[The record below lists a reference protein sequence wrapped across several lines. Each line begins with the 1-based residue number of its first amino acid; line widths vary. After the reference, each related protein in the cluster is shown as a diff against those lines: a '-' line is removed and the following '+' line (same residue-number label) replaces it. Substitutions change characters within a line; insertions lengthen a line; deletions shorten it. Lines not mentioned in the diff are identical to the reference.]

1 MSTDHLRSNITR
13 SLLLVAMLSA
23 SPLFSQTPPPAPDS
37 AVLAAAAAQKDA
49 LIETM
54 SELVAIESGSGDR
67 EGLDKIAELIAEEL
81 RALGGEVELLEAGD
95 DAYRM
100 FDTPEQIGRMVHARF
115 SGSGDKNILL
125 LAHMDTV
132 YLRGMLAGQPFRIDG
147 NRAYGLGIS
156 DDKQGVA
163 VIIHTIA
170 MLREL
175 GFDDY
180 GTLTVLINGDEEI
193 SSPGSRSTI
202 TRLAAEQHAVFSV
215 EPSGVNSDSLT
226 LATSGI
232 GAATMTVT
240 GRASHAGAAPEMGRN
255 AFYEL
260 AHQVLQLSNLSEQ
273 DTGLKLSWTVAQ
285 AGTNRNV
292 IPDRAVA
299 TGDIRMLRVEDFE
312 RLQARI
318 EERISNKLIPDT
330 EVMLTYENRRPPLTA
345 TPASRALSDHAKS
358 IYAQIGREL
367 IVTDQAEGGGTDAA
381 FAALE
386 TNAPVLERFGLQGFG
401 AHTSNAEYVLLDS
414 IEPRLYL
421 LSRMIMDVS
430 TGVAPVTGSNP

>member
-1 MSTDHLRSNITR
+1 M
-13 SLLLVAMLSA
+13 VATVARWSGVVLSSAVLMFTVLSA
-23 SPLFSQTPPPAPDS
+23 SGLQAQGS
-37 AVLAAAAAQKDA
+37 AEVLAAASAQKQG
-49 LIETM
+49 LITTLEQ
-54 SELVAIESGSGDR
+54 LVSIESGSGDR
-67 EGLDKIAELIAEEL
+67 EGLDQLAELIAERL
-81 RALGGEVELLEAGD
+81 RDLGGEVELLEAGP

-115 SGSGDKNILL
+115 MGSGDKKILL

-132 YLRGMLAGQPFRIDG
+132 YLRGMIAEQPFRIDG

-163 VIIHTIA
+163 VILHTIA
-170 MLREL
+170 MLNEM

-202 TRLAAEQHAVFSV
+202 TRLGAEHDAVFSV
-215 EPSGVNSDSLT
+215 EPAGVNSDSLT

-260 AHQVLQLSNLSEQ
+260 AHQVLQLNNLSEP
-273 DTGLKLSWTVAQ
+273 DTGLKLNWTIAN

-292 IPDRAVA
+292 IPEKAVA

-312 RLQARI
+312 RLQGRI
-318 EERISNKLIPDT
+318 QERIANKLIPDT
-330 EVMLTYENRRPPLTA
+330 EVVVTYENRRPPLNA
-345 TPASRALSDHAKS
+345 TPGSRALGEHAKV
-358 IYAQIGREL
+358 IYRDIGLEL
-367 IVTDQAEGGGTDAA
+367 TVNDTAEGGGTDAA

-386 TNAPVLERFGLQGFG
+386 TSAPVIERFGLQGFG
-401 AHTSNAEYVLLDS
+401 AHTNNAEYVSLDS

-421 LSRMIMDVS
+421 LARMIMDVS
-430 TGVAPVTGSNP
+430 TGAAPL

>member
-1 MSTDHLRSNITR
+1 MSYKN
-13 SLLLVAMLSA
+13 LLFCALLFAAPVHAQPAADADVLSA
-23 SPLFSQTPPPAPDS
+23 AS
-37 AVLAAAAAQKDA
+37 AQKAA
-49 LIETM
+49 LIDTL

-67 EGLDKIAELIAEEL
+67 EGLDQIAELIAENL
-81 RALGGEVELLEAGD
+81 RTLGGDVELL
-95 DAYRM
+95 DASEDEYRM
-100 FDTPEQIGRMVHARF
+100 FDTPAQIGRMVHARF
-115 SGSGDKNILL
+115 TGTGDKKILL

-132 YLRGMLAGQPFRIDG
+132 YLRGMIAEQPFRIDG
-147 NRAYGLGIS
+147 DRAYGLGIS

-175 GFDDY
+175 GFADY

-193 SSPGSRSTI
+193 SSPGSRATI
-202 TRLAAEQHAVFSV
+202 TRLAAEHDAVFSV
-215 EPSGVNSDSLT
+215 EPAGINSDSLT

-292 IPDRAVA
+292 IPDKAVA
-299 TGDIRMLRVEDFE
+299 SGDIRMLRIEDFE

-318 EERISNKLIPDT
+318 QERLSNKLIPDT
-330 EVMLTYENRRPPLTA
+330 EVVVTYENRRPPLTA
-345 TPASRALSDHAKS
+345 TPASRALSEHAKT
-358 IYAQIGREL
+358 IYAELGREL
-367 IVTDQAEGGGTDAA
+367 IVNDQAEGGGTDAA

-386 TNAPVLERFGLQGFG
+386 TQAPVIERFGLQGFG
-401 AHTSNAEYVLLDS
+401 AHTSSAEYVLLDS

-421 LSRMIMDVS
+421 LARMIMDVS
-430 TGVAPVTGSNP
+430 TGVAPLP

>member
-23 SPLFSQTPPPAPDS
+23 SPLFSQTPQPAPDS

-67 EGLDKIAELIAEEL
+67 EGLDRIAELIAAEL
-81 RALGGEVELLEAGD
+81 RALGGAVELLEAGD

-132 YLRGMLAGQPFRIDG
+132 YLRGMLADQPFRIDG

-215 EPSGVNSDSLT
+215 EPSGVSSDSLT

-345 TPASRALSDHAKS
+345 TPVSRALSDHAKT
-358 IYAQIGREL
+358 IYAEIGREL

>member
-1 MSTDHLRSNITR
+1 MSYKN
-13 SLLLVAMLSA
+13 LLFCAL
-23 SPLFSQTPPPAPDS
+23 LFAAPVHAQPAPDA
-37 AVLAAAAAQKDA
+37 AVLSAASAQKSA
-49 LIETM
+49 LIDTL

-67 EGLDKIAELIAEEL
+67 EGLDQIAELIAEHL
-81 RALGGEVELLEAGD
+81 RTLGGDVELLDASE

-100 FDTPEQIGRMVHARF
+100 FDTPAQIGRMVHARF
-115 SGSGDKNILL
+115 TGTGNKKILL

-132 YLRGMLAGQPFRIDG
+132 YLRGMIAEQPFRIDG

-175 GFDDY
+175 RFADY

-193 SSPGSRSTI
+193 SSPGSRATI
-202 TRLAAEQHAVFSV
+202 TRLAAEHDAVFSV
-215 EPSGVNSDSLT
+215 EPAGINSDSLT

-240 GRASHAGAAPEMGRN
+240 GRASHAGAAPDMGRN

-273 DTGLKLSWTVAQ
+273 ETGLKLSWTVAQ

-292 IPDRAVA
+292 IPEKAVA
-299 TGDIRMLRVEDFE
+299 SGDIRMLRLEDFE

-318 EERISNKLIPDT
+318 QERLSNKLIPGT
-330 EVMLTYENRRPPLTA
+330 EVVVTYENRRPPLTA
-345 TPASRALSDHAKS
+345 TPASRALSEHAKI
-358 IYAQIGREL
+358 IYAELGREL
-367 IVTDQAEGGGTDAA
+367 IVNDQAEGGGTDAA

-386 TNAPVLERFGLQGFG
+386 TQAPVIERFGLQGFG
-401 AHTSNAEYVLLDS
+401 AHTSSAEYVLLDS

-421 LSRMIMDVS
+421 LARMIMDVS
-430 TGVAPVTGSNP
+430 TGVAPLP

>member
-1 MSTDHLRSNITR
+1 MSKKMIPAVILGFLFASY
-13 SLLLVAMLSA
+13 ASA
-23 SPLFSQTPPPAPDS
+23 QNAE
-37 AVLAAAAAQKDA
+37 VLAAAGTQKMP

-54 SELVAIESGSGDR
+54 EKLVSIESGSGDR
-67 EGLDKIAELIAEEL
+67 EGLDQIAELIAAEL
-81 RALGGEVELLEAGD
+81 TALGGEVELLEAGD
-95 DAYRM
+95 DVYRM
-100 FDTPEQIGRMVHARF
+100 FDTPERIGRMVHARF
-115 SGSGDKNILL
+115 TGTGDKKIMLM
-125 LAHMDTV
+125 AHMDTV
-132 YLRGMLAGQPFRIDG
+132 YIRGMIADQPFRIDG

-163 VIIHTIA
+163 VIIHTVA

-193 SSPGSRSTI
+193 SSPGSRATI
-202 TRLAAEQHAVFSV
+202 TRMAKEHDAVFSV
-215 EPSGVNSDSLT
+215 EPAGINSDSLT

-260 AHQVLQLSNLSEQ
+260 AHQVLQLTNLSEEE
-273 DTGLKLSWTVAQ
+273 TGLKLNWTVAQ
-285 AGTNRNV
+285 VGTNRNV
-292 IPDRAVA
+292 IPEKAVA

-312 RLQARI
+312 RLQGRI
-318 EERISNKLIPDT
+318 QERIVNKLIPET
-330 EVMLTYENRRPPLTA
+330 EVVVTFENRRPPLTA
-345 TPASRALSDHAKS
+345 TPASRALSDHARA
-358 IYAQIGREL
+358 IYAELGREL
-367 IVTDQAEGGGTDAA
+367 IVSERAEGGGTDAA

-386 TNAPVLERFGLQGFG
+386 TEAPVIERFGLQGFG
-401 AHTSNAEYVLLDS
+401 AHTSSAEYVLLDS

-421 LSRMIMDVS
+421 LARMIMDVS
-430 TGVAPVTGSNP
+430 TGVAPVSDAQ

>member
-1 MSTDHLRSNITR
+1 
-13 SLLLVAMLSA
+13 
-23 SPLFSQTPPPAPDS
+23 
-37 AVLAAAAAQKDA
+37 
-49 LIETM
+49 
-54 SELVAIESGSGDR
+54 
-67 EGLDKIAELIAEEL
+67 
-81 RALGGEVELLEAGD
+81 
-95 DAYRM
+95 
-100 FDTPEQIGRMVHARF
+100 MVHARF
-115 SGSGDKNILL
+115 TGSGDKNILL

-132 YLRGMLAGQPFRIDG
+132 YLRGMLANQPFQIDG

-163 VIIHTIA
+163 VIIHTVA
-170 MLREL
+170 MLQSL
-175 GFDDY
+175 GFDEY

-202 TRLAAEQHAVFSV
+202 TRLATEQHAVFSV
-215 EPSGVNSDSLT
+215 EPSGVSSDSLT

-260 AHQVLQLSNLSEQ
+260 AHHVLQLSNLTEQ

-299 TGDIRMLRVEDFE
+299 TGDIRMLRIEDFE

-318 EERISNKLIPDT
+318 QERISNKLIPDT
-330 EVMLTYENRRPPLTA
+330 DVVVTYENRRPPLTA

-358 IYAQIGREL
+358 IYAEIGREL
-367 IVTDQAEGGGTDAA
+367 IVNDQAEGGGTDAA

-386 TNAPVLERFGLQGFG
+386 TDAPVIERFGLQGFG

-421 LSRMIMDVS
+421 LARMIMDVS
-430 TGVAPVTGSNP
+430 TGVAPVSGSNP

>member
-1 MSTDHLRSNITR
+1 MLMSKKMIPAVILGFLFASY
-13 SLLLVAMLSA
+13 ASA
-23 SPLFSQTPPPAPDS
+23 QNAE
-37 AVLAAAAAQKDA
+37 VLAAAGTQKMP

-54 SELVAIESGSGDR
+54 EKLVSIESGSGDR
-67 EGLDKIAELIAEEL
+67 EGLDQIAELIAAEL
-81 RALGGEVELLEAGD
+81 TALGGEVELLEAGD
-95 DAYRM
+95 DVYRM
-100 FDTPEQIGRMVHARF
+100 FDTPERIGRMVHARF
-115 SGSGDKNILL
+115 TGTGDKKIMLM
-125 LAHMDTV
+125 AHMDTV
-132 YLRGMLAGQPFRIDG
+132 YIRGMIADQPFRIDG

-163 VIIHTIA
+163 VIIHTVA

-193 SSPGSRSTI
+193 SSPGSRATI
-202 TRLAAEQHAVFSV
+202 TRMAKEHDAVFSV
-215 EPSGVNSDSLT
+215 EPAGINSDSLT

-260 AHQVLQLSNLSEQ
+260 AHQVLQLTNLSEEE
-273 DTGLKLSWTVAQ
+273 TGLKLNWTVAQ
-285 AGTNRNV
+285 VGTNRNV
-292 IPDRAVA
+292 IPEKAVA

-312 RLQARI
+312 RLQGRI
-318 EERISNKLIPDT
+318 QERIVNKLIPET
-330 EVMLTYENRRPPLTA
+330 EVVVTFENRRPPLTA
-345 TPASRALSDHAKS
+345 TPASRALSDHART
-358 IYAQIGREL
+358 IYAELGREL
-367 IVTDQAEGGGTDAA
+367 IVSERAEGGGTDAA

-386 TNAPVLERFGLQGFG
+386 TEAPVIERFGLQGFG
-401 AHTSNAEYVLLDS
+401 AHTSSAEYVLLDS

-421 LSRMIMDVS
+421 LARMIMDVS
-430 TGVAPVTGSNP
+430 TGVAPVSGAQ

>member
-1 MSTDHLRSNITR
+1 
-13 SLLLVAMLSA
+13 MLSA
-23 SPLFSQTPPPAPDS
+23 AS
-37 AVLAAAAAQKDA
+37 AQKAA
-49 LIETM
+49 LIDTL
-54 SELVAIESGSGDR
+54 SELVAIESGSGDH
-67 EGLDKIAELIAEEL
+67 EGLDQIAELIAEHL
-81 RALGGEVELLEAGD
+81 RILGGDVELLDASE

-100 FDTPEQIGRMVHARF
+100 FDTPAQIGRMVHARF
-115 SGSGDKNILL
+115 TGTGDKKILL

-132 YLRGMLAGQPFRIDG
+132 YIRGMIAEQPFRIDG
-147 NRAYGLGIS
+147 DRAYGLGIS

-170 MLREL
+170 MLQAL
-175 GFDDY
+175 GFEDY

-193 SSPGSRSTI
+193 SSPGSRATI
-202 TRLAAEQHAVFSV
+202 TRLAAEHDAVFSV
-215 EPSGVNSDSLT
+215 EPAGINSDSLT

-292 IPDRAVA
+292 IPEKAVA
-299 TGDIRMLRVEDFE
+299 SGDIRMLRIEDFE

-318 EERISNKLIPDT
+318 QERLSNKLIPDT
-330 EVMLTYENRRPPLTA
+330 EVVVTYENRRPPLTA
-345 TPASRALSDHAKS
+345 TPASRALSEHAKT
-358 IYAQIGREL
+358 IYAELGREL
-367 IVTDQAEGGGTDAA
+367 IVNDQAEGGGTDAA

-386 TNAPVLERFGLQGFG
+386 TQAPVIERFGLQGFG
-401 AHTSNAEYVLLDS
+401 AHTSSAEYVLLDS

-421 LSRMIMDVS
+421 LARMIMDVS
-430 TGVAPVTGSNP
+430 TGVAPLP

>member
-1 MSTDHLRSNITR
+1 MSSKNH
-13 SLLLVAMLSA
+13 
-23 SPLFSQTPPPAPDS
+23 LFSALLICTSLMAAPLHAQPAPDADVLS
-37 AVLAAAAAQKDA
+37 AASAQKA
-49 LIETM
+49 PLIETL

-67 EGLDKIAELIAEEL
+67 EGLDRIAELIAQAL
-81 RALGGEVELLEAGD
+81 RTLGGDVELLDPSE

-100 FDTPEQIGRMVHARF
+100 FDTPAQIGRMVHARF
-115 SGSGDKNILL
+115 TGSGDKKILL

-132 YLRGMLAGQPFRIDG
+132 YIRGMIAEQPFRIDG
-147 NRAYGLGIS
+147 DRAYGLGIS

-170 MLREL
+170 MLQAL
-175 GFDDY
+175 GFADY

-193 SSPGSRSTI
+193 SSPGSRATI
-202 TRLAAEQHAVFSV
+202 TRMAAEHDAVFSV
-215 EPSGVNSDSLT
+215 EPAGINSDSLT

-260 AHQVLQLSNLSEQ
+260 AHQVLQLSNLSES

-292 IPDRAVA
+292 IPEKAVA
-299 TGDIRMLRVEDFE
+299 SGDIRMLRIEDFE

-318 EERISNKLIPDT
+318 QERIVNKLIPDT
-330 EVMLTYENRRPPLTA
+330 EVVVTYENRRPPLTA
-345 TPASRALSDHAKS
+345 TPASRALSDHAKT
-358 IYAQIGREL
+358 IYAELGREL
-367 IVTDQAEGGGTDAA
+367 VVNDQAEGGGTDAA

-386 TNAPVLERFGLQGFG
+386 TQAPVIERFGLQGFG
-401 AHTSNAEYVLLDS
+401 AHTSSAEYVLLDS

-421 LSRMIMDVS
+421 LARMIMDVS
-430 TGVAPVTGSNP
+430 TGTAPLP

>member
-1 MSTDHLRSNITR
+1 MLQTR
-13 SLLLVAMLSA
+13 RPRPCTVLTGLVLVWSLVIPAMLHAQSA
-23 SPLFSQTPPPAPDS
+23 AD
-37 AVLAAAAAQKDA
+37 VLAAASAQKPA
-49 LIETM
+49 LISTLEQ
-54 SELVAIESGSGDR
+54 LVSIESGSGDR
-67 EGLDKIAELIAEEL
+67 EGLDRLAELIAERL
-81 RALGGEVELLEAGD
+81 RVLGGDVELLEAGP

-100 FDTPEQIGRMVHARF
+100 FDTPEQIGRMVQARF
-115 SGSGDKNILL
+115 TGTGDKKILL

-132 YLRGMLAGQPFRIDG
+132 YLRGMIAEQPFRIDD

-163 VIIHTIA
+163 VILHAIA
-170 MLREL
+170 MLNAL

-193 SSPGSRSTI
+193 SSPGSRATI
-202 TRLAAEQHAVFSV
+202 TRLGSEHDAVFSV
-215 EPSGVNSDSLT
+215 EPSGVNSDSLS

-260 AHQVLQLSNLSEQ
+260 AHQVLQLSNLSEP
-273 DTGLKLSWTVAQ
+273 DTGLKLNWTVAD

-292 IPDRAVA
+292 IPEKAVA

-318 EERISNKLIPDT
+318 QERIANKLVPDT
-330 EVMLTYENRRPPLTA
+330 QVIVTYENRRPPLTA
-345 TPASRALSDHAKS
+345 TPASRALSEHAKTV
-358 IYAQIGREL
+358 YREIGMEL
-367 IVTDQAEGGGTDAA
+367 IVNDTAEGGGTDAA

-386 TNAPVLERFGLQGFG
+386 TDAPVIERFGLQGFG
-401 AHTSNAEYVLLDS
+401 AHTNNAEYVSLDS

-421 LSRMIMDVS
+421 LTRMIMDVS
-430 TGVAPVTGSNP
+430 TGVAPL

>member
-1 MSTDHLRSNITR
+1 MTSTKLMLFTM
-13 SLLLVAMLSA
+13 LLA
-23 SPLFSQTPPPAPDS
+23 SPLFWQASQAAQPAPDS

-49 LIETM
+49 LIETL
-54 SELVAIESGSGDR
+54 SELVDIESGSGDR
-67 EGLDKIAELIAEEL
+67 EGLDRVAELIAEDL
-81 RALGGEVELLEAGD
+81 RVLGGEVELLEAGN

-100 FDTPEQIGRMVHARF
+100 FDTPEQIGRMVQARF

-132 YLRGMLAGQPFRIDG
+132 YLRGMLANQPFRIDG
-147 NRAYGLGIS
+147 RRAYGLGIS

-193 SSPGSRSTI
+193 SSPGSRGTI
-202 TRLAAEQHAVFSV
+202 TRLATEQHAVFSV

-232 GAATMTVT
+232 GAATLTVT

-299 TGDIRMLRVEDFE
+299 TGDIRMLRIEDFE

-318 EERISNKLIPDT
+318 QERISNKLIPDT

-345 TPASRALSDHAKS
+345 TPASRALSNHAKR
-358 IYAQIGREL
+358 IYAEIGREL
-367 IVTDQAEGGGTDAA
+367 IVNDQAEGGGTDAA

-386 TNAPVLERFGLQGFG
+386 TDAPVIERFGLQGFG

-421 LSRMIMDVS
+421 LARMIMDVS
-430 TGVAPVTGSNP
+430 TGVAPLTGSNP

>member
-1 MSTDHLRSNITR
+1 MLMSKKMIPAAILGFLFASY
-13 SLLLVAMLSA
+13 ASA
-23 SPLFSQTPPPAPDS
+23 QNAE
-37 AVLAAAAAQKDA
+37 VLAAAGTQKMP

-54 SELVAIESGSGDR
+54 EKLVSIESGSGDR
-67 EGLDKIAELIAEEL
+67 EGLDQIAELIAAEL
-81 RALGGEVELLEAGD
+81 TALGGEVELLEAGD
-95 DAYRM
+95 DVYRM
-100 FDTPEQIGRMVHARF
+100 FDTPERIGRMVHARF
-115 SGSGDKNILL
+115 TGTGDKKIMLM
-125 LAHMDTV
+125 AHMDTV
-132 YLRGMLAGQPFRIDG
+132 YIRGMIADQPFRIDG

-163 VIIHTIA
+163 VIIHTVA

-193 SSPGSRSTI
+193 SSPGSRATI
-202 TRLAAEQHAVFSV
+202 TRMAKEHDAVFSV
-215 EPSGVNSDSLT
+215 EPAGINSDSLT

-260 AHQVLQLSNLSEQ
+260 AHQVLQLTNLSEEE
-273 DTGLKLSWTVAQ
+273 TGLKLNWTVAQ
-285 AGTNRNV
+285 VGTNRNV
-292 IPDRAVA
+292 IPEKAVA

-312 RLQARI
+312 RLQGRI
-318 EERISNKLIPDT
+318 QERIVNKLIPET
-330 EVMLTYENRRPPLTA
+330 EVVVTFENRRPPLTA
-345 TPASRALSDHAKS
+345 TPASRALSDHART
-358 IYAQIGREL
+358 IYAELGREL
-367 IVTDQAEGGGTDAA
+367 IVSERAEGGGTDAA

-386 TNAPVLERFGLQGFG
+386 TEAPVIERFGLQGFG
-401 AHTSNAEYVLLDS
+401 AHTSSAEYVLLDS

-421 LSRMIMDVS
+421 LARMIMDVS
-430 TGVAPVTGSNP
+430 TGVAPVSGAQ

>member
-1 MSTDHLRSNITR
+1 MTCKKLMFFTM
-13 SLLLVAMLSA
+13 LLA
-23 SPLFSQTPPPAPDS
+23 SPLLIQAPLAAQPAPDS
-37 AVLAAAAAQKDA
+37 AVLAAATAQKDA
-49 LIETM
+49 LIETL
-54 SELVAIESGSGDR
+54 SELVEIESGSGDR
-67 EGLDKIAELIAEEL
+67 EGLDRLAELIAQEL
-81 RALGGEVELLEAGD
+81 RALGGDVELLEAGD

-115 SGSGDKNILL
+115 TGSGDKNILL

-132 YLRGMLAGQPFRIDG
+132 YLRGMLANQPFQIDG

-170 MLREL
+170 MLQSL
-175 GFDDY
+175 GFNEY

-202 TRLAAEQHAVFSV
+202 TRLATEQHAVFSV
-215 EPSGVNSDSLT
+215 EPSGVSSDSLT

-299 TGDIRMLRVEDFE
+299 TGDIRMLRIEDFE

-318 EERISNKLIPDT
+318 QERISNKLIPDT
-330 EVMLTYENRRPPLTA
+330 EVVATYENRRPPLTA
-345 TPASRALSDHAKS
+345 TPASRALSDHAKR
-358 IYAQIGREL
+358 IYAEIGRDL
-367 IVTDQAEGGGTDAA
+367 IVSDQAEGGGTDAA

-386 TNAPVLERFGLQGFG
+386 TDAPVIERFGLQGFG

-421 LSRMIMDVS
+421 LARMIMDVS
-430 TGVAPVTGSNP
+430 TGVAPVSGSNP

>member
-1 MSTDHLRSNITR
+1 MSYKN
-13 SLLLVAMLSA
+13 LLFCAL
-23 SPLFSQTPPPAPDS
+23 LFAAPVHAQPAPDADVLS
-37 AVLAAAAAQKDA
+37 AASAQKAA
-49 LIETM
+49 LIDTL

-67 EGLDKIAELIAEEL
+67 EGLDQIAELIAEHL
-81 RALGGEVELLEAGD
+81 RTLGGDVELLDASE

-100 FDTPEQIGRMVHARF
+100 FDTPAQIGRMVHARF
-115 SGSGDKNILL
+115 TGSGDKKILL

-132 YLRGMLAGQPFRIDG
+132 YIRGMIAEQPFRIDG
-147 NRAYGLGIS
+147 DRAYGLGIS

-175 GFDDY
+175 GFANY

-193 SSPGSRSTI
+193 SSPGSRATI
-202 TRLAAEQHAVFSV
+202 TRLAAEHDAVFSV
-215 EPSGVNSDSLT
+215 EPAGINSDSLT

-273 DTGLKLSWTVAQ
+273 ETGLKLSWTVAQ

-292 IPDRAVA
+292 IPEKAVA
-299 TGDIRMLRVEDFE
+299 SGDIRMLRIEDFE

-318 EERISNKLIPDT
+318 QERLSNKLIPDT
-330 EVMLTYENRRPPLTA
+330 EVVVTYENRRPPLTA
-345 TPASRALSDHAKS
+345 TPASRALSEHAKT
-358 IYAQIGREL
+358 IYAEIGREL
-367 IVTDQAEGGGTDAA
+367 IVNDQAEGGGTDAA

-386 TNAPVLERFGLQGFG
+386 TQAPVIERFGLQGFG
-401 AHTSNAEYVLLDS
+401 AHTSSAEYVLLDS

-421 LSRMIMDVS
+421 LARMIMDVS
-430 TGVAPVTGSNP
+430 TGVAPLP

>member
-1 MSTDHLRSNITR
+1 MSKKMIPAVILGFLFASY
-13 SLLLVAMLSA
+13 ASA
-23 SPLFSQTPPPAPDS
+23 QNAE
-37 AVLAAAAAQKDA
+37 VLAAAGTQKMP

-54 SELVAIESGSGDR
+54 EKLVSIESGSGDR
-67 EGLDKIAELIAEEL
+67 EGLDQIAELIAAEL
-81 RALGGEVELLEAGD
+81 TALGGEVELLEAGD
-95 DAYRM
+95 DVYRM
-100 FDTPEQIGRMVHARF
+100 FDTPERIGRMVHARF
-115 SGSGDKNILL
+115 TGTGDKKIMLM
-125 LAHMDTV
+125 AHMDTV
-132 YLRGMLAGQPFRIDG
+132 YIRGMIADQPFRIDG

-163 VIIHTIA
+163 VIIHTVA

-193 SSPGSRSTI
+193 SSPGSRATI
-202 TRLAAEQHAVFSV
+202 TRMAKEHDAVFSV
-215 EPSGVNSDSLT
+215 EPAGINSDSLT

-260 AHQVLQLSNLSEQ
+260 AHQVLQLTNLSEEE
-273 DTGLKLSWTVAQ
+273 TGLKLNWTVAQ
-285 AGTNRNV
+285 VGTNRNV
-292 IPDRAVA
+292 IPEKAVA

-312 RLQARI
+312 RLQGRI
-318 EERISNKLIPDT
+318 QERIVNKLIPET
-330 EVMLTYENRRPPLTA
+330 EVVVTFENRRPPLTA
-345 TPASRALSDHAKS
+345 TPASRALSDHART
-358 IYAQIGREL
+358 IYAELGREL
-367 IVTDQAEGGGTDAA
+367 IVSERAEGGGTDAA

-386 TNAPVLERFGLQGFG
+386 TEAPVIERFGLQGFG
-401 AHTSNAEYVLLDS
+401 AHTSSAEYVLLDS

-421 LSRMIMDVS
+421 LARMIMDVS
-430 TGVAPVTGSNP
+430 TGVAPVSGAQ